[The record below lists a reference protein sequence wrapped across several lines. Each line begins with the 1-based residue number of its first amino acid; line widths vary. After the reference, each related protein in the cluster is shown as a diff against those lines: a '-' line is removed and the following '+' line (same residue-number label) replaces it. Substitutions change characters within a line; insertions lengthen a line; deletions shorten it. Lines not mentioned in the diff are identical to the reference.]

1 MPTFIFMNDRKF
13 QIKTNSGLYTDMYQI
28 TMAEAYF
35 KQGIHKTLAS
45 FDYFFRKLPYSGGYV
60 IFCGLGELLPVIENL
75 HFSSE
80 EIDWLRKKGFGKDFL
95 EWLEAFRFNGRI
107 YSMPEGEI
115 AFPLEP
121 LLRVEG
127 ELAEVQLIE
136 TLLLNYLNF
145 QSLIATKAARMR
157 YAAGDRHLS
166 EFGLRRAQAFGGI
179 AASRA
184 AIAGG
189 FNSTSNVFAAKM
201 YGITASGTMAHSFIQ
216 SQKNELTAF
225 RKFVETHP
233 KNSTLLVDTYDTL
246 KSGIPNAIIVAN
258 EMKQKG
264 QQLQAIRLDS
274 GDLAYLSKRGRKM
287 LDDAGFQEVQI
298 VVSNQLDE
306 YLIKSLLE
314 QKAPIDVFGVGTSLA
329 TGQPDAAL
337 DGVYKL
343 CEIDGKPKIK
353 LSENIQKVTLPGVK
367 QVYRYTDEEGRFVAD
382 AIALAKE
389 SIPNQ
394 MIHPYDPEKSM
405 LLNSKLATPL
415 LHKIM
420 ENGKS
425 LLENYEPKDVAAFS
439 QKRLQLLPDEHKRF
453 NNPHIYKVG
462 ISEPLHQLRSD
473 LRREY
478 KM

>member
-1 MPTFIFMNDRKF
+1 MDDKKF
-13 QIKTNSGLYTDMYQI
+13 TINTVSGLYTDRYELA
-28 TMAEAYF
+28 MAHAYF
-35 KQGIHKTLAS
+35 KQKIQDVPAC

-60 IFCGLGELLPVIENL
+60 ISCGLGELLPVIENL
-75 HFSSE
+75 HFSSN
-80 EIDWLRKKGFGKDFL
+80 EIDWLHKEGFDKDFL
-95 EWLEAFRFNGRI
+95 AWLEAFRFKGTIR
-107 YSMPEGEI
+107 SMPEGEI

-121 LLRVEG
+121 LLQVEG
-127 ELAEVQLIE
+127 SLAEVQLIE

-145 QSLIATKAARMR
+145 QSLIATKAARIR
-157 YAAGDRHLS
+157 YAAGNHHLS
-166 EFGLRRAQAFGGI
+166 EFGLRRAQALGGI
-179 AASRA
+179 SASRA

-189 FNSTSNVFAAKM
+189 FDSTSNVYAAKM
-201 YGITASGTMAHSFIQ
+201 YDIKAVGTMAHSFIQ
-216 SQKNELTAF
+216 SQENELIAF
-225 RKFVETHP
+225 RKFAESEP
-233 KNSTLLVDTYDTL
+233 ENCTLLVDTYDTL
-246 KSGIPNAIIVAN
+246 KSGIPNAIIVAK
-258 EMKQKG
+258 EMKEKG

-287 LDDAGFQEVQI
+287 LDDAGFPNVQI

-343 CEIDGKPKIK
+343 CEINGKPKIK
-353 LSENIQKVTLPGVK
+353 LSENIQKVTLPGAK
-367 QVYRYTDEEGRFVAD
+367 QVYRYTDDAGYFLAD
-382 AIALAKE
+382 AIALLKDG
-389 SIPNQ
+389 IPDK
-394 MIHPYDPEKSM
+394 MIHPYDAEKSM
-405 LLNSKLATPL
+405 ILDTKMATPL
-415 LHKIM
+415 LNKIM

-425 LLENYEPKDVAAFS
+425 LLETYHPKDVAVFA
-439 QKRLQLLPDEHKRF
+439 QKRLQYLPEEHKRF

-473 LRREY
+473 LRKEY